1 MVERVEQQSPPRSH
15 LPEIAALFLRLGFT
29 AFGGPAAHVAM
40 MRDEVVSRRKWISDD
55 GFLDLLGATNL
66 IPGPNSTEMAI
77 HLGYLRAGLP
87 GLVTAGASF
96 ILPAFFMVL
105 GLAWVYVRYGATP
118 QAGWLLYGIKP
129 VIIAIILQALWSLGK
144 KAVKTAWL
152 GVVGAAVL
160 ACYFLGANEILLLV
174 GAGLLVAVVQNARRW
189 RIGGGIFGGMLGTA
203 GFRLV
208 QSVGSR
214 YAPASLLDP
223 RLQFQTLRVYLRNM
237 FTRAAFLSETNM
249 WARSLIKP
257 LGSLAA
263 IPYSLPVLF
272 LTFLKIGSILY
283 GSGYVL
289 LAFLQRDLVVRLGW
303 LTSQQLIDAIAIGQ
317 VTPGPV
323 FTTATFIGYYLG
335 GFSGAV
341 AATLGIFLPS
351 FIFVAISNPLI
362 PRLRKSAFAGAL
374 LDGVN
379 VAALG
384 LMAAVT
390 WQLGQAAIVDPLTIV
405 LALLSLAALFR
416 FKVNSFWL
424 VVGGALI
431 GWLRFLIF

>member
-1 MVERVEQQSPPRSH
+1 MVERAEQQILPDSH
-15 LPEIAALFLRLGFT
+15 LKEVAALFLRLGLT

-40 MRDEVVSRRKWISDD
+40 MRDEVVARRKWISDE

-87 GLVTAGASF
+87 GLVVAGASF
-96 ILPAFFMVL
+96 ILPAFFLVL
-105 GLAWVYVRYGATP
+105 GLAWVYVHYGSTP

-144 KAVKTAWL
+144 KAVKNAWL

-160 ACYFLGANEILLLV
+160 GLYFLGANEILLLV
-174 GAGLLVAVVQNARRW
+174 GAGLLVAVAQNARRW
-189 RIGGGIFGGMLGTA
+189 RPGSGIFGGLLGNTWIRQA
-203 GFRLV
+203 QSKGF
-208 QSVGSR
+208 R
-214 YAPASLLDP
+214 YAPSPLFNQHLL
-223 RLQFQTLRVYLRNM
+223 L
-237 FTRAAFLSETNM
+237 LSG
-249 WARSLIKP
+249 A
-257 LGSLAA
+257 LAA
-263 IPYSLPVLF
+263 VPYSLPVLF
-272 LTFLKIGSILY
+272 LTFLKIGSVLY

-289 LAFLQRDLVVRLGW
+289 LAFLQRDLVARLGW
-303 LTSQQLIDAIAIGQ
+303 LTNQQLIDAIAIGQ

-323 FTTATFIGYYLG
+323 FTTATFIGYFLG

-351 FIFVAISNPLI
+351 FLFVAISNPLI

-390 WQLGQAAIVDPLTIV
+390 WQLGREAITDPLTIV
-405 LALLSLAALFR
+405 LALAALVALFR
-416 FKVNSFWL
+416 FKINSFWL
-424 VVGGALI
+424 VLAGAAAGL
-431 GWLRFLIF
+431 LRFLVI